1 MIKRK
6 LTIKRNA
13 VFDLNIRSIA
23 IKNKEEYLND
33 LKMQAIRLQIEK
45 IVHMD
50 PMLKSLFNNNNKPIK
65 YARPLNK
72 NQVNRSFEQNQ
83 I

>member
-1 MIKRK
+1 MINDKKIKDQPGLVKRE
-6 LTIKRNA
+6 A
-13 VFDLNIRSIA
+13 SIVNT
-23 IKNKEEYLND
+23 NKEEYLND

-65 YARPLNK
+65 YARPLKK
-72 NQVNRSFEQNQ
+72 NQINRSFEQNQ

>member
-33 LKMQAIRLQIEK
+33 LKMQAIRL
-45 IVHMD
+45 
-50 PMLKSLFNNNNKPIK
+50 
-65 YARPLNK
+65 
-72 NQVNRSFEQNQ
+72 
-83 I
+83 

>member
-1 MIKRK
+1 MFYIISQYYLKILKILIFTIMIKRK

-33 LKMQAIRLQIEK
+33 LKMQAIRL
-45 IVHMD
+45 
-50 PMLKSLFNNNNKPIK
+50 
-65 YARPLNK
+65 
-72 NQVNRSFEQNQ
+72 
-83 I
+83 